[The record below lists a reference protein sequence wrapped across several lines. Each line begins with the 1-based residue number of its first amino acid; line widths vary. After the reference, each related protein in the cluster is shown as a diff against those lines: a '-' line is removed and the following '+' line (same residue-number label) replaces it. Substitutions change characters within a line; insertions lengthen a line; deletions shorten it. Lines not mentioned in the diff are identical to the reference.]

1 MYCSFNRQWMGV
13 SLPLRRRTS
22 PFCLKTT
29 PPTRLNRYSP
39 VLHRKYTFMHCLF
52 LDHWKHWH
60 GVQWDGSWL
69 QASHPQSKKDGTGSV
84 KKIVFGLLSS
94 LLPFKDYYLMYH
106 ETIPTAQLVYRV
118 ALVMQEYTQS
128 GGVSKIMFMSWHC
141 YVIKSCHLHG
151 WCQAPNQGCR
161 IVESTW
167 QPKFCAWQSA

>member
-1 MYCSFNRQWMGV
+1 MYN
-13 SLPLRRRTS
+13 
-22 PFCLKTT
+22 
-29 PPTRLNRYSP
+29 YA
-39 VLHRKYTFMHCLF
+39 CLF

-69 QASHPQSKKDGTGSV
+69 QASHPQSQKDGTGSV

-94 LLPFKDYYLMYH
+94 LLPLKDYYLMYH

-141 YVIKSCHLHG
+141 YVIKSVIFMVDVKLLTLIFRWGHLECPSWSAAG
-151 WCQAPNQGCR
+151 TSRASRCFSRWDF
-161 IVESTW
+161 
-167 QPKFCAWQSA
+167 FCKTL